1 MKPIID
7 VIREKELEM
16 QHVHE
21 EIEALQREKEL
32 HIKNIEREL
41 ETLRAA
47 AKIITET
54 AEHAQTT
61 TVTPVAQPH
70 TVAAAAPIPSAPVE
84 SFPVQSV
91 PVSAPEPARKRWP

>member
-1 MKPIID
+1 MKPITE
-7 VIREKELEM
+7 VIRDKEQEM
-16 QHVHE
+16 QQVRE

-32 HIKNIEREL
+32 HVKNIEREL

-54 AEHAQTT
+54 GDHSQSASSAQ
-61 TVTPVAQPH
+61 AM
-70 TVAAAAPIPSAPVE
+70 AAAAPLPSAVE

-91 PVSAPEPARKRWP
+91 SAPESSRKRWP

>member
-1 MKPIID
+1 MKPITE
-7 VIREKELEM
+7 VIREKEMEM
-16 QHVHE
+16 QHVRE

-32 HIKNIEREL
+32 HVKNIEREL

-54 AEHAQTT
+54 AEHGSPTSASS
-61 TVTPVAQPH
+61 QPQAM
-70 TVAAAAPIPSAPVE
+70 AAAAPTPSAAVE

-91 PVSAPEPARKRWP
+91 PAPEPSRKRWP

>member
-1 MKPIID
+1 MKPITE
-7 VIREKELEM
+7 VIHDKELEM
-16 QHVHE
+16 QHVRE

-32 HIKNIEREL
+32 HLKNIEREL

-54 AEHAQTT
+54 VESSHSTSA
-61 TVTPVAQPH
+61 TPQQSM
-70 TVAAAAPIPSAPVE
+70 AAAAPIPSAPVE

-91 PVSAPEPARKRWP
+91 SAAASEPARKRWP

>member
-1 MKPIID
+1 MKPITE
-7 VIREKELEM
+7 VIRDKEQEM
-16 QHVHE
+16 QHVRE

-32 HIKNIEREL
+32 HVKNIEREL

-54 AEHAQTT
+54 TDGHSA
-61 TVTPVAQPH
+61 PSSQPQAM
-70 TVAAAAPIPSAPVE
+70 AAAAPVPAAVE

-91 PVSAPEPARKRWP
+91 PAPEPSRKRWP

>member
-1 MKPIID
+1 MKPITE
-7 VIREKELEM
+7 VIRDKEQEM
-16 QHVHE
+16 QHLSE

-32 HIKNIEREL
+32 HVKNIEREL

-54 AEHAQTT
+54 GDHGQSSAQ
-61 TVTPVAQPH
+61 AM
-70 TVAAAAPIPSAPVE
+70 AAAPVPAAVE

-91 PVSAPEPARKRWP
+91 PAQEASRKRWP

>member
-1 MKPIID
+1 MKPISE
-7 VIREKELEM
+7 VIREKEMEM
-16 QHVHE
+16 QHVRE

-32 HIKNIEREL
+32 HVKNIEREL

-54 AEHAQTT
+54 ADHGATT
-61 TVTPVAQPH
+61 SASSFTSQPQAMAAVAPMPGG
-70 TVAAAAPIPSAPVE
+70 AVE

-91 PVSAPEPARKRWP
+91 STSEPSRKRWP